1 MAHLRVGLFLFSKYQ
16 AQGRVGAMLI
26 VALTGGIGAGKSLA
40 AQYFSELG
48 ARVVDA
54 DQLARI
60 AVERGSAGFDDVIT
74 RFGEA
79 IMRDGDIDRKA
90 LAEII
95 FSDAKAKEDLEA
107 IIHPRVRELFLEV
120 VSDLQPDEILIY
132 EIPLLVET
140 GARANFDLVITVE
153 ADLEVRKERLRKR
166 GMFISEIERRI
177 SQQASREEREDAA
190 DFVIINNGDED
201 LLLRAVE
208 NLWEE
213 LPSRAK

>member
-1 MAHLRVGLFLFSKYQ
+1 
-16 AQGRVGAMLI
+16 MLI

-40 AQYFSELG
+40 AQYFSDLG

-54 DQLARI
+54 DHLARVAI
-60 AVERGSAGFDDVIT
+60 ERGSEGFDEVIL
-74 RFGEA
+74 RFGEK

-95 FSDAKAKEDLEA
+95 FSDPQAKEDLEA
-107 IIHPRVRELFLEV
+107 IIHPRVRELFAEV
-120 VSDLQPDEILIY
+120 VSDLQPGEVLIY
-132 EIPLLVET
+132 EIPLLAES
-140 GARANFDLVITVE
+140 GSAKNFDLVITVE
-153 ADLEVRKERLRKR
+153 ADLELRKERLRKR

-177 SQQASREEREDAA
+177 AAQATREARQALA
-190 DFVIINNGDED
+190 DFVITNDGDED
-201 LLLRAVE
+201 QLLRAVE

>member
-1 MAHLRVGLFLFSKYQ
+1 
-16 AQGRVGAMLI
+16 MLI

-40 AQYFSELG
+40 AQYFSDLG

-54 DQLARI
+54 DQLARVAI
-60 AVERGSAGFDDVIT
+60 ERGSEGFDEVIL
-74 RFGEA
+74 RFGEK

-95 FSDAKAKEDLEA
+95 FSDPQAKEDLEA
-107 IIHPRVRELFLEV
+107 IIHPRVRELFAEV
-120 VSDLQPDEILIY
+120 VSDLQPGEVLIY
-132 EIPLLVET
+132 EIPLLVES
-140 GARANFDLVITVE
+140 GSAKNFDLVITVE
-153 ADLEVRKERLRKR
+153 ADLELRKERLRKR

-177 SQQASREEREDAA
+177 AAQATSEARQALA
-190 DFVIINNGDED
+190 DFVITNDGDED
-201 LLLRAVE
+201 QLLRAVE